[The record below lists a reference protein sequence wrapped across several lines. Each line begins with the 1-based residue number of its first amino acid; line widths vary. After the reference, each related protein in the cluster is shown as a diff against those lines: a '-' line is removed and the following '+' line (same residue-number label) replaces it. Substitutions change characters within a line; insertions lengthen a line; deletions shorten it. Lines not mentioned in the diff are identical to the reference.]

1 MAKKKTKKRTVRRKG
16 IRGAKTDF
24 MKTLLPV
31 AAGAIIGGIGANMI
45 SNFVPV
51 TDERVKAAI
60 PLAGGLAAL
69 YFGKGQ
75 LNIITGIGAGM
86 SAAGGAKMIKVLV
99 PSLPIT
105 GQILGSDTEYIM
117 IDEPQTGVSGYN
129 GYNAGNQIMGG
140 YTGGAEYSM

>member
-1 MAKKKTKKRTVRRKG
+1 MAKKKTKKKTVRRRKS

-24 MKTLLPV
+24 MKTLMPI
-31 AAGAIIGGIGANMI
+31 AAGAIVGGIGANMI

-51 TDERVKAAI
+51 TDERIKAAI

-75 LNIITGIGAGM
+75 LNFITGLGAGM
-86 SAAGGAKMIKVLV
+86 SAAGGGKLLKVLV
-99 PSLPIT
+99 PALPIT

-117 IDEPQTGVSGYN
+117 IDEPQSGVTGYN
-129 GYNAGNQIMGG
+129 GYNAGSQIMG
-140 YTGGAEYSM
+140 YTTGSEYPM